1 MAFLDK
7 TGAQYFAAKVK
18 NLVPKKLEN
27 TSVPV
32 SAWVTNSGGD
42 SEQAYKASISVSGV
56 TANNY
61 AEVIFSRAQI
71 EENIFDCFSDT
82 AQNAVIIYA
91 SDKPSAEITIPTII
105 IT

>member
-7 TGAQYFAAKVK
+7 AGAQYFATKVK
-18 NLVPKKLEN
+18 ALVPKKLKN

-32 SAWVTNSGGD
+32 SAWQANSGGGT
-42 SEQAYKASISVSGV
+42 EQAYKASITVSGV
-56 TANNY
+56 TANNS
-61 AEVIFSRAQI
+61 AEIIFSREQI
-71 EENIFDCFSDT
+71 EQDIFDCFSDT

-91 SDKPSAEITIPTII
+91 SSKPTAAITIPTII